1 MDHHEEEHHNNRQKH
16 TIESLRSA
24 MEGAGAEAR
33 RDAASAYAQLRAQ
46 ATQID
51 GLLKEQK
58 ALHFAINAKNTEI
71 ESLRNMLADAQTAL
85 WDSSMSARDEL
96 KTQDAE
102 IQALRM
108 QLLLH
113 SKMR

>member
-1 MDHHEEEHHNNRQKH
+1 MDHKEEHNNRQKH
-16 TIESLRSA
+16 TIESLRST
-24 MEGAGAEAR
+24 MEGTEAR
-33 RDAASAYAQLRAQ
+33 CDAASAYLRAQ

-58 ALHFAINAKNTEI
+58 ALHYVIHAKNIEI
-71 ESLRNMLADAQTAL
+71 EDLRNRVADAQTTL
-85 WDSSMSARDEL
+85 WDNSRTARDEL

-102 IQALRM
+102 IEALRM
-108 QLLLH
+108 QLLH

>member
-16 TIESLRSA
+16 TIESLRNT
-24 MEGAGAEAR
+24 MEGAEA
-33 RDAASAYAQLRAQ
+33 YLRAQ

-58 ALHFAINAKNTEI
+58 ALHFHINAKNTEI
-71 ESLRNMLADAQTAL
+71 EDLRNMLADAQTAH
-85 WDSSMSARDEL
+85 WDSSMSARNAL
-96 KTQDAE
+96 KIQDAE
-102 IQALRM
+102 IEALRM
-108 QLLLH
+108 QLLH

>member
-16 TIESLRSA
+16 TIESLRST

-71 ESLRNMLADAQTAL
+71 EDLRNMLADAQAAH
-85 WDSSMSARDEL
+85 WANSMSARDEL
-96 KTQDAE
+96 RLKDAE

-108 QLLLH
+108 H